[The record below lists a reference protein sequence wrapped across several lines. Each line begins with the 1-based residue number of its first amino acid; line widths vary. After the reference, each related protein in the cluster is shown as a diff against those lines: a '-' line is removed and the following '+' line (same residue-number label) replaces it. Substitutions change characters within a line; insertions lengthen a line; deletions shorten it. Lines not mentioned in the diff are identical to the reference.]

1 MDMEY
6 IALSDCGRQVVW
18 VRNLL
23 EELGYSLTA
32 IPISCDNQGT
42 IFGATNPVTEH
53 RFKHIDIC
61 FHYIR
66 EIVDNGKVQIYFVE
80 GEENPADIFTKNL
93 GTIKFVKFCSMLGL
107 VFDA

>member
-1 MDMEY
+1 M
-6 IALSDCGRQVVW
+6 ALSDCGRQVVW

-32 IPISCDNQGT
+32 TLISCDNQGA

-53 RFKHIDIC
+53 RSKHIDIRY
-61 FHYIR
+61 HYIR
-66 EIVDNGKVQIYFVE
+66 EIVDNSKVQIYFVE

-93 GTIKFVKFCSMLGL
+93 GTIKFVKFRSMLGL